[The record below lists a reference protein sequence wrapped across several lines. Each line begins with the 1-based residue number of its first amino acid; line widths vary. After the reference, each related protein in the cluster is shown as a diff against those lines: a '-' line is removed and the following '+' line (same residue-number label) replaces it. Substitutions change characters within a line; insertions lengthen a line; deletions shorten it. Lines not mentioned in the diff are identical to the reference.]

1 MKFLLYISEY
11 SIPVLVFYVIIFAKS
26 SGVSIFESF
35 TEGAKE
41 AFGLIKDICPN
52 LIALM
57 LAVSVFRESKALDEL
72 TGLLAPLAEAVGFP
86 APVLPLVFIKI
97 FSSSAATGLLIDI
110 FKQSGPDSFEGML
123 ASLFLCCSETIAY
136 TMAIYLG
143 AVKVKKSR
151 YILLGALISMAAGTI
166 AAFLLIS

>member
-1 MKFLLYISEY
+1 MKLLLYISEY
-11 SIPVLVFYVIIFAKS
+11 SIPVLVFYVIVYGKV
-26 SGVSIFESF
+26 SGIKIFESF

-41 AFGLIKDICPN
+41 AFGLIKEICPN

-57 LAVSVFRESKALDEL
+57 LAVSVFRESKALEEL
-72 TGLLAPLAEAVGFP
+72 TGLIAPFASNIGFP
-86 APVLPLVFIKI
+86 PAVIPLMIVKL

-110 FKQSGPDSFEGML
+110 FKHNGPDSFEGIL

-143 AVKVKKSR
+143 AVKVRKSR
-151 YILLGALISMAAGTI
+151 YILPGALISMTAGTI
-166 AAFLLIS
+166 AAFVLCK